1 MTYFD
6 EHESMKIGYN
16 IVAGMYTPLELI
28 EQTIEPIIFPFDPTN
43 ITRDDISRL
52 EHYFASIDDFER
64 AIVLR
69 DYVL

>member
-1 MTYFD
+1 MYFD

-16 IVAGMYTPLELI
+16 IVAGIATPLELI
-28 EQTIEPIIFPFDPTN
+28 DQTIEPIIFPFDPTD

-69 DYVL
+69 DYFL